1 MVDINNAQKIF
12 LEYVQNYD
20 LNKSL
25 LSVNERAHKCYL
37 KCGFKDTGLS
47 REQYFIDGK
56 YYDKL
61 YMDILESEFNG
72 DYIKNKNI

>member
-1 MVDINNAQKIF
+1 M
-12 LEYVQNYD
+12 
-20 LNKSL
+20 
-25 LSVNERAHKCYL
+25 NERAHKCYL